1 MLLAE
6 YNYEDDINEQ
16 REESRAEGYAE
27 GRTEGRAE
35 GYAEGRA
42 ESYAEGRAE
51 GYAEGFAEGE
61 GKLADLITRLFTT
74 GRSSEVEKAA
84 SDKAYREKLF
94 REFDLL

>member
-27 GRTEGRAE
+27 GRT
-35 GYAEGRA
+35 
-42 ESYAEGRAE
+42 EGRAE